1 MPALD
6 ARQPLASFQGQG
18 QGTLIEG
25 WHCDGHWGL
34 AVSPHLPPSV
44 LCMGVSQ
51 GGRGFCSLFCAAD
64 SLVPKEPGCVGL
76 CCRATLIRCE
86 GRGG

>member
-6 ARQPLASFQGQG
+6 ARKPPASFQGQG

-25 WHCDGHWGL
+25 WHCDGHCGL

-44 LCMGVSQ
+44 LCMGVPERQ
-51 GGRGFCSLFCAAD
+51 GVLFSLLCS
-64 SLVPKEPGCVGL
+64 
-76 CCRATLIRCE
+76 
-86 GRGG
+86 